1 MSSSDIKISGLSTT
15 KAVVCEFDVVPQ
27 KIFQRQSNGTW
38 VYTFGFEET
47 ERQMFEPMFEN
58 TIKQTMYLGFV
69 ILLNGETSLDNFKRQ
84 VMDYFWGVDREN
96 QYINEYNIAINNLA
110 SAGRSEVYIA
120 NYKRFLEER
129 VFVLD
134 KLESDFKNSNIM

>member
-1 MSSSDIKISGLSTT
+1 MNNITNLTTIKAHIS
-15 KAVVCEFDVVPQ
+15 EFDHIPSQ
-27 KIFQRQSNGTW
+27 IFQYQSNGTW

-58 TIKQTMYLGFV
+58 AIKQTMYLGFV
-69 ILLNGETSLDNFKRQ
+69 ILLNGETSLDNFKKQ

-96 QYINEYNIAINNLA
+96 QYINEYNIAMNNLA
-110 SAGRSEVYIA
+110 PTGRSDVYIA